1 MSRNQKNPKK
11 CNYGTGNEQRV
22 QTGQDEKV
30 TTRACASRAKN
41 NTEIFSKCGTFS
53 FIVIG
58 DFIKNWGQEREIVF
72 FWPESFR
79 PLTVIFDKKKLAN
92 QKILFPKTQY

>member
-30 TTRACASRAKN
+30 TTRACASRAK
-41 NTEIFSKCGTFS
+41 KDGTGFL
-53 FIVIG
+53 
-58 DFIKNWGQEREIVF
+58 KKER
-72 FWPESFR
+72 
-79 PLTVIFDKKKLAN
+79 K
-92 QKILFPKTQY
+92 